1 MYISLKDN
9 QYKPTEWK
17 AAVKNESGEVQNP
30 YKALPQL
37 KEIQDELIG
46 EIAAQGLWSEEE
58 LEQYVQSASADEMD
72 ADEDT
77 RINNGGLPLVLFRS
91 FQALDPSV
99 DWEKAITAAN
109 PSKDAIK
116 YNALRKGLLKYC
128 ELDTMSMVLIWE
140 YFNSAVNG

>member
-1 MYISLKDN
+1 
-9 QYKPTEWK
+9 
-17 AAVKNESGEVQNP
+17 
-30 YKALPQL
+30 
-37 KEIQDELIG
+37 
-46 EIAAQGLWSEEE
+46 
-58 LEQYVQSASADEMD
+58 MD

-99 DWEKAITAAN
+99 DWEKTITAAN

-140 YFNSAVNG
+140 YFNNAVNG